1 MRLDNK
7 KPDSHC
13 KVMKTCLKL
22 SEVRVCLAVVNVPGS
37 PVVLVIGG
45 HVLRHVTRLGARV

>member
-1 MRLDNK
+1 MEV
-7 KPDSHC
+7 PSYPIHGIFM
-13 KVMKTCLKL
+13 VKL

-45 HVLRHVTRLGARV
+45 HVFRHVTRLGARV